1 MHFSPLRHT
10 KTGIERCNDIIFYVY
25 FSMRCF
31 KTANLQFWRAEE
43 RPSMGFVRTG
53 GDFARRGEPGRTSA
67 TGRPSRRQRRIL
79 ARCVIINYNFLNA

>member
-10 KTGIERCNDIIFYVY
+10 KTGIEGCNDIIFYVY

-43 RPSMGFVRTG
+43 RPSHGFRE
-53 GDFARRGEPGRTSA
+53 DRRRFCT
-67 TGRPSRRQRRIL
+67 SRRAGTDLGDRAAEPPATAHLGALRHYKL
-79 ARCVIINYNFLNA
+79 